1 MKKNIIV
8 TVIIMLAATWLSAM
22 VPAAAEKELF
32 DRARLLLFDKKWTQ
46 ALTELERIIKSY
58 PDSQYYPLALFYKA
72 KCREELRQWDGTL
85 KTYTAYIALSRSDS
99 LKEEAQIG
107 VINAAFQLYQAG
119 QKQYLEKITAFME
132 SRNRT
137 LRYYAAFKLSYLEDK
152 QLARKAVPVLKAIIA
167 NESDEDLI
175 NRAKIALMRIDPGY
189 LKDVSKRRDLAL
201 ASLKIQV
208 YDKRT
213 KKITTS
219 ISIPFGL
226 ARLALDALPEKE
238 KAELREEGYDLDRIL
253 ESLVK
258 SGDILKIDG
267 EDQVFRLWVE

>member
-1 MKKNIIV
+1 
-8 TVIIMLAATWLSAM
+8 MLAAAWLSAM
-22 VPAAAEKELF
+22 VPAAAEKEFF
-32 DRARLLLFDKKWTQ
+32 DRARLLLFDKKWSQ

-58 PDSQYYPLALFYKA
+58 PDSQYYPPALFYKA
-72 KCREELRQWDGTL
+72 KCREELRQWDGAL
-85 KTYTAYIALSRSDS
+85 KTYTAYIVLSRSGS

-119 QKQYLEKITAFME
+119 QKQYFKKITAFME
-132 SRNRT
+132 SRNLT

-152 QLARKAVPVLKAIIA
+152 QLARRAVPVLKAVIA
-167 NESDEDLI
+167 NEADEDLV

-189 LKDVSKRRDLAL
+189 LKDVSKRRGLEL
-201 ASLKIQV
+201 ASLKIQI
-208 YDKRT
+208 YDKQT
-213 KKITTS
+213 KKVTTS

-226 ARLALDALPEKE
+226 ARLALDALPKKE

-267 EDQVFRLWVE
+267 EEQVFRLWVE

>member
-8 TVIIMLAATWLSAM
+8 TVIIMLAAAWLSAM
-22 VPAAAEKELF
+22 VPAAAEKEFF
-32 DRARLLLFDKKWTQ
+32 DRARLLLFDKKWSQ

-58 PDSQYYPLALFYKA
+58 PDSQYYPPALFYKA
-72 KCREELRQWDGTL
+72 KCREELRQWDGAL
-85 KTYTAYIALSRSDS
+85 KTYTAYIVLSRSGS

-119 QKQYLEKITAFME
+119 QKQYFKKITAFME
-132 SRNRT
+132 SRNLT

-152 QLARKAVPVLKAIIA
+152 QLARRAVPVLKAVIA
-167 NESDEDLI
+167 NEADEDLV

-189 LKDVSKRRDLAL
+189 LKDVSKRRGLEL
-201 ASLKIQV
+201 ASLKIQI
-208 YDKRT
+208 YDKQT
-213 KKITTS
+213 KKVTTS

-226 ARLALDALPEKE
+226 ARLALDALPKKE

-267 EDQVFRLWVE
+267 EEQVFRLWVE